1 MIRQKVSGIY
11 KIINTINNKYYVGS
25 SYDIYYRW
33 RKHKEK
39 LNKNKHHSIKLQRSW
54 NRDGKDSF
62 RFTIIEKCDRS
73 LLIEKE
79 QNYLNIAEKN
89 KKDSYNMIFNAIRP
103 PDRFGCKHS
112 CWIKVSNKTKR
123 LLREYWIKNGT
134 MKTLI
139 FAKTRYNIGSKIV
152 CNRLIP
158 SFKKQTDERPE
169 RSITDQTIYTFYH
182 KSGKIYTGKRIDF
195 IKQYKLTEC
204 CISNMLAGRFKSHNG
219 WSLTK
224 NLSEPDKSG
233 LNNANCDKNLYTI
246 YNIHTQQKIT
256 DTRYAIYAI
265 KKILKKEIIY
275 KLIKKK
281 IKKTKDGWIIYDSK
295 Q

>member
-1 MIRQKVSGIY
+1 MRQKVSGIY
-11 KIINTINNKYYVGS
+11 KIINITNNKYYVGS

-33 RKHKEK
+33 RKHKER
-39 LNKNKHHSIKLQRSW
+39 LNRNDHHSPKLQRSW
-54 NRDGKDSF
+54 NRDGADNFVFKV
-62 RFTIIEKCDRS
+62 IEQCDKS

-79 QNYLNIAEKN
+79 QEYLNIACMN
-89 KKDSYNMIFNAIRP
+89 KKQSYNMVFDAMRP
-103 PDRFGCKHS
+103 PDHFGCKHS
-112 CWIKVSNKTKR
+112 CWIKVSHKTKR

-139 FAKTRYNIGSKIV
+139 FAKTQYNIGSKIV

-158 SFKKQTDERPE
+158 SFKKQTKQRPE

-182 KSGKIYTGKRIDF
+182 KSGKRYTGKRIDF

-204 CISNMLAGRFKSHNG
+204 CISNMLAGRFKSHKG

-224 NLSEPDKSG
+224 NLAETDKSG
-233 LNNANCDKNLYTI
+233 FNNGNCDKNLYTI
-246 YNIHTQQKIT
+246 YNIHTQEKIT
-256 DTRYAIYAI
+256 DTRYGIYAI
-265 KKILKKEIIY
+265 RKILKEEIIY

-281 IKKTKDGWIIYDSK
+281 IKKTKGGWIIYDSK